1 VQLHVVVVNLAVLK
15 LASDPVPLMF
25 DQWLL
30 SVVASGV
37 LRLSEL
43 RTLASRASGRRVIAP
58 RLAL

>member
-1 VQLHVVVVNLAVLK
+1 
-15 LASDPVPLMF
+15 MF

>member
-1 VQLHVVVVNLAVLK
+1 
-15 LASDPVPLMF
+15 MF

-43 RTLASRASGRRVIAP
+43 RKLASREWGRRVIAP